1 MNKTT
6 IFAFPGQGS
15 QYLGMGKNVYDNY
28 QVARDVFNEVDE
40 ALGFSLTKII
50 FESTQEEVT
59 LTYNAQ
65 PALMCVSIAILRAI
79 EQETGKKISDIA
91 ALLCGHSLGEYS
103 ALCAAESI
111 SLTDTAKIL
120 SIRGHA
126 MNNAAPAGTGGMAA
140 IIGAKYDSQIV
151 ELITA
156 SRQEGETLVV
166 ANDNSFGQTV
176 ISGSINAIDRAVELS
191 KEMGIKRAVKL
202 PVSGPFH
209 SPLMQK
215 AKEEMQ
221 LALEDITICDPKI
234 PVIANYTAKAVS
246 TSCDIRELLA
256 NQVTGTVR
264 WRESIEY
271 AEGEGFERLFEIGA
285 GKVLGG
291 LTKRISEKL
300 MPISIESKDEILA
313 NKDTL

>member
-1 MNKTT
+1 MNKIT

-15 QYLGMGKNVYDNY
+15 QYLGMGKSVYDNY
-28 QVARDVFNEVDE
+28 QVSRDVFHEVDE
-40 ALGFSLTKII
+40 ALGKSLTKIM
-50 FESTQEEVT
+50 FESSQEEIT

-65 PALMCVSIAILRAI
+65 PALMCASIAILKAI
-79 EQETGKKISDIA
+79 EFETGKKIEEMAGI
-91 ALLCGHSLGEYS
+91 LCGHSLGEYS
-103 ALCAAESI
+103 ALCAAGSI
-111 SLTDTAKIL
+111 SISDTAKIL

-126 MNNAAPAGTGGMAA
+126 MNNASPFGTGGMAA
-140 IIGAKYDSQIV
+140 IIGAKYEEQII
-151 ELITA
+151 ELISA
-156 SRQEGETLVV
+156 SKQDGEILVV

-176 ISGSINAIDRAVELS
+176 ISGSIASIEKAVELS

-215 AKEEMQ
+215 AKDEMQ
-221 LALEDITICDPKI
+221 IALKDVKIINPKI
-234 PVIANYTAKAVS
+234 PVIANYTAKA
-246 TSCDIRELLA
+246 TTNADEIKDLLA

-271 AEGEGFERLFEIGA
+271 AEGEGFERLFEIGS

-291 LTKRISEKL
+291 LTKRIAEKIV
-300 MPISIESKDEILA
+300 PISIESKEEIIENKEIL
-313 NKDTL
+313 